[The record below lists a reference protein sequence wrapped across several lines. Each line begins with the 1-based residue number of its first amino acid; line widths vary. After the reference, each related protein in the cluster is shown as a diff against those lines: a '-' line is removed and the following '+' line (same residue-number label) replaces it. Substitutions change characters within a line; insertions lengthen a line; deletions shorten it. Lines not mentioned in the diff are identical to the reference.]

1 MPKTLKRSPC
11 VCVTFRQGC
20 LSYEGQQ
27 LSRARPEISKTEIFL
42 SEGQS
47 TCPVNDQAVEPH
59 WLFLLHISQA
69 KLPLSHP
76 ALNLLCWHLQPLC
89 RCAGL
94 PLERLPWIQLPFS
107 AQECGWTA
115 ARSVS
120 NCEVQAWE
128 KDGFKDPIFGVGR
141 KGKELDWCFECAG
154 SLSCLPARAHCLET
168 FLLVAVIHSIFGWW
182 HTGFSSLSPLRV
194 QSKSD
199 LCCCSSA
206 LCLCTKN

>member
-1 MPKTLKRSPC
+1 MVCFGSGNLHGLRSLPTASSAEPCLDKWQLLPAWNGVLLLTVLNFLQNWPVRGSGSSFLAHLSGSDSFCSGVIKRVVKLLLPIAATRAKNSHFKRSPC

-20 LSYEGQQ
+20 LSCEGQQ
-27 LSRARPEISKTEIFL
+27 LSRARPETSKTGIFL

-94 PLERLPWIQLPFS
+94 PLE
-107 AQECGWTA
+107 
-115 ARSVS
+115 
-120 NCEVQAWE
+120 
-128 KDGFKDPIFGVGR
+128 
-141 KGKELDWCFECAG
+141 
-154 SLSCLPARAHCLET
+154 CLP
-168 FLLVAVIHSIFGWW
+168 
-182 HTGFSSLSPLRV
+182 
-194 QSKSD
+194 
-199 LCCCSSA
+199 
-206 LCLCTKN
+206 